1 MLTLAIHL
9 LYNAIDGV
17 LYQCHSILRCQ
28 IIIVKSSLEYYGY
41 SCEAITL
48 RLCDDGALRN
58 YGGRQ
63 MRGFVKHLHVY
74 IENLKTEEYCYAKNK
89 IKILKYFLEQVIYL
103 DKSAIRFIIYSF
115 VYKTYL
121 YYDLTSANGNI
132 F

>member
-1 MLTLAIHL
+1 MEEKKKDLKMTRIATHVDTRNTFTIQ
-9 LYNAIDGV
+9 Y
-17 LYQCHSILRCQ
+17 
-28 IIIVKSSLEYYGY
+28 
-41 SCEAITL
+41 
-48 RLCDDGALRN
+48 GALRN